1 MDLNHKLQG
10 HLKNL
15 NQMLSVIS
23 SKMYLSSWLLF
34 THINNGFLFLELPI
48 TKVLKLWL
56 ILGNFSHFCFF
67 FSKLQRNIYFSL
79 DEPIAYYKYWWMLM
93 NTVSLRLLRP
103 FAFWYYDLLILA
115 ELIISDY
122 NNKLFLS
129 IDCLQYF

>member
-23 SKMYLSSWLLF
+23 SKMYLSSWFLF

-48 TKVLKLWL
+48 TKILKLWL

-67 FSKLQRNIYFSL
+67 FQNFRGSI
-79 DEPIAYYKYWWMLM
+79 IAYYKYWWMLM
-93 NTVSLRLLRP
+93 NTVSLLLLRP